1 MKKARNLTVEIDGT
15 KLRDI
20 FKARGLNL
28 SDVSRDCGYDGS
40 YFSHVCRCGKI
51 TKPASV
57 LLQDRYKIYLGDYE
71 IVKPESEVVQTELV
85 PVMHT
90 KDFEFSLTISDDTA
104 KKLHQII
111 YSAVYEAMKM
121 ALNG

>member
-1 MKKARNLTVEIDGT
+1 MRKTRNLTVEIDGT
-15 KLRDI
+15 KLRNI
-20 FKARGLNL
+20 FTARGLNL
-28 SDVSRDCGYDGS
+28 CDVSRDCGYEGS
-40 YFSHVCRCGKI
+40 YFSHVCRDNKI

-71 IVKPESEVVQTELV
+71 ITKPEIVSAELLPVEFARSAEV
-85 PVMHT
+85 
-90 KDFEFSLTISDDTA
+90 EFTISEDTA

-111 YSAVYEAMKM
+111 YSAVYEAMKL

>member
-1 MKKARNLTVEIDGT
+1 MRKARNLTVEIDGT

-28 SDVSRDCGYDGS
+28 GDVSRDCGYEGS
-40 YFSHVCRCGKI
+40 YFSHVCRYNKI

-71 IVKPESEVVQTELV
+71 IVKPEPEVVQTELV

-104 KKLHQII
+104 KKLHKII
-111 YSAVYEAMKM
+111 YSAVYEAVKM
-121 ALNG
+121 ALNE